1 MLRQT
6 IRQRLQAK
14 LLEVK
19 TELRLR
25 MHRPIREQGAWLR
38 SVVGGHTRYYGVPMN
53 TAALRTFRSRVGWL
67 WLRTL
72 RRRGQRHS
80 LTWAQMQRHIDRW
93 LPPAPVCHPYALR
106 WFDPGSVTRYD

>member
-1 MLRQT
+1 MHQ
-6 IRQRLQAK
+6 RQRLQAK

-19 TELRLR
+19 TELRRR

-38 SVVGGHTRYYGVPMN
+38 SVVGGHTRDYGVPMN

-72 RRRGQRHS
+72 RRRGQRHP
-80 LTWAQMQRHIDRW
+80 LTLAQMQRHTDRC
-93 LPPAPVCHPYALR
+93 LPPARDRLV
-106 WFDPGSVTRYD
+106 